1 MTYLKWGLFKMGAR
15 DRMEGMKWLHGSL
28 LSLLC
33 FSVVAQEA
41 LTWPEATVTSKPWTR
56 WWWLGSAV
64 DEASISQQLEQ
75 FSRAGMGGVEI
86 CPIYGVNGFEDREKN
101 FLSPEWMALLGHTGR
116 EAKRLGMGLDMTTGT
131 GWPYGGPWVKAEDS
145 LMSIAWKDAKSAS
158 MQNAEIRERLML
170 VKRAAPGGA
179 GNVVDPYSV
188 AVLDRYLQ
196 PFDAA
201 WKQALP
207 AGIRA
212 QFHDSFEYFGAN
224 WTRTM
229 KEDFLRLR
237 GYDLYEHLPALAGH
251 GDAAYVARIKHDYR
265 MTLNEL
271 HLSFMRRWN
280 AWSKEKGYVTRN
292 QGHGAPCN
300 LIDLYSASDIP
311 ETEAFGG
318 LPDEHM
324 PMLQMASSSAHVKG
338 STLSSAESFTWLGEH
353 FQTAHAD
360 LKAAADYLW
369 LCGVNHIFFH
379 GIPFSPSDAP
389 WPGWQF
395 YASVNMGPNGGLWHS
410 MPAFNAYITRVQSV
424 LQRGQSDGDA
434 LVYFPLADLFQRAD
448 GNTMSFTMHNVEQYF
463 AKHEFY
469 QAALAMRQQGVQYD
483 FLSDAFIE
491 KATVREGKIVL
502 GGNEWSCLYLAGA
515 RVMPLKTMQKIIE
528 LAKAGGT
535 ICFENALPE
544 TVEGFHQFAEREQN
558 LRKLISALT
567 FVEQGKTK
575 VAQVGQ
581 GRIVVSSDRAE
592 LTRAAQIRPEQF
604 TSVGLQGIRRKD
616 QGRHW
621 YFLVN
626 RSKDGVDAYL
636 PLRGKNFLLMNPM
649 AEQEMGR
656 PQMKQVDDEVQV
668 RIELAAGESMI
679 VREIAPDAQVADW
692 VYHEKADKALAF
704 EQAWKVDF
712 LQGGPKLPAAFS
724 LDALRPW
731 TEQQGEDYQNFAGS
745 ARYTTKIVL
754 GETVASDY
762 MLDLGEVADS
772 ADVRINGKSVARLWA
787 RPFTVVLKNVL
798 KPVENV
804 VEIEITNVA
813 ANRIA
818 HMDRSKQKWKIFK
831 EINIVNRDYKPLDA
845 STWPVRPAG
854 LIGPV
859 TLTPLKAK

>member
-1 MTYLKWGLFKMGAR
+1 MGPR
-15 DRMEGMKWLHGSL
+15 DRMEGMKWLHRSL
-28 LSLLC
+28 LCLLC
-33 FSVVAQEA
+33 FSVVAQES
-41 LTWPEATVTSKPWTR
+41 LTWPQATMTSKPWTR

-64 DEASISQQLEQ
+64 DEASITQQLQQ
-75 FSRAGMGGVEI
+75 FSQAGMGGVEI
-86 CPIYGVNGFEDREKN
+86 CPIYGVTGFDAREKE
-101 FLSPEWMALLGHTGR
+101 FLSKDWMKLLDHTGK
-116 EAKRLGMGLDMTTGT
+116 ETKRLQMGLDLTTGT
-131 GWPYGGPWVKAEDS
+131 GWPFGGPWVKREDS

-179 GNVVDPYSV
+179 GNVVDPFSV

-201 WKQALP
+201 WKSAPPQ
-207 AGIRA
+207 GIRA

-229 KEDFLRLR
+229 QEDFLRLR
-237 GYDLYEHLPALAGH
+237 GYDLLEHLPALAGH
-251 GDAAYVARIKHDYR
+251 GEADYVARIKHDYR

-271 HLSFMRRWN
+271 HLTFMRRWN
-280 AWSKEKGYVTRN
+280 AWSKDKGYVTRN

-300 LIDLYSASDIP
+300 LIDLYAASDIP

-369 LCGVNHIFFH
+369 LCGVNHIIFH

-424 LQRGQSDGDA
+424 LQSGRADGDA
-434 LVYFPLADLFQRAD
+434 LVYFPMADLFQSEE
-448 GNTMSFTMHNVEQYF
+448 GNLMAFTMHNVEQYF
-463 AKHEFY
+463 AKHAFY
-469 QAALAMRQQGVQYD
+469 QAALALRQQGVQYD
-483 FLSDAFIE
+483 FLSDAFVE
-491 KATVREGKIVL
+491 KAVVKDGKILL
-502 GGNEWSCLYLAGA
+502 GGNEWQCLYLAGA
-515 RVMPLKTMQKIIE
+515 RVIPVATMEKLLV
-528 LAKAGGT
+528 LARDGAT
-535 ICFENALPE
+535 ICFEKELPQ
-544 TVEGFHQFAEREQN
+544 TVEGFHQHAEREQR
-558 LRKLISALT
+558 LHKMLDLLEFID
-567 FVEQGKTK
+567 QGVTK
-575 VAQVGQ
+575 VALLGK
-581 GRIVVSSDRAE
+581 GKIVVSADRAA
-592 LTRAAQIRPEQF
+592 LVQAAAIRPEQF
-604 TSVGLQGIRRKD
+604 LHAGLQGIRRKD
-616 QGRHW
+616 QGGHW

-626 RSKDGVDAYL
+626 RGKTAVDAYL

-649 AEQEMGR
+649 AEHEIGR
-656 PQMKQVDDEVQV
+656 PQMKQVGDETQV

-679 VREIAPDAQVADW
+679 VREIPLDQKAADW
-692 VYHEKADKALAF
+692 VYHEKAG
-704 EQAWKVDF
+704 EPIAWAQEWRVEF
-712 LQGGPKLPAAFS
+712 GQGGPKLPATFS
-724 LDALRPW
+724 LTELRPW
-731 TEQQGEDYQNFAGS
+731 TEQVGEDYRNFSGS
-745 ARYTTKIVL
+745 ARYTTTIKL
-754 GETVASDY
+754 GETAAAAY

-772 ADVRINGKSVARLWA
+772 ADVRVNGKSVARLWA
-787 RPFTVVLKNVL
+787 RPFTVVLKDVFRAG
-798 KPVENV
+798 ENV
-804 VEIEITNVA
+804 IEIEVTNVA

-818 HMDRSKQKWKIFK
+818 YMDRTQQKWKIFK

-859 TLTPLKAK
+859 SLTPLKAK